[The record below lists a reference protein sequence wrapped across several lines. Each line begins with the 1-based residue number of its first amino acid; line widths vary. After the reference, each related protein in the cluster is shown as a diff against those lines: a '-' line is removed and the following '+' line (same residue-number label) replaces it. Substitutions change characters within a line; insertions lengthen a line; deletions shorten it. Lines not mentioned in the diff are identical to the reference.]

1 MIDQSETR
9 YFVEYNKNNYR
20 AISGKLLSRTWS
32 AVTRVV
38 SADETIMAATVE
50 EVYFEVNS
58 LFYFREKI
66 IETHGSVNQCSKP
79 WFCEILRDTFRD
91 GCQYL
96 RTSVDYPIFLI
107 LLQVCKCLDVTSAS
121 PTPLRKNFP
130 TFAAVFVSSTETT
143 CVTAHH
149 VRPNNL
155 SHDNFSCSYRNN
167 NNEGLLTG

>member
-1 MIDQSETR
+1 M
-9 YFVEYNKNNYR
+9 
-20 AISGKLLSRTWS
+20 
-32 AVTRVV
+32 
-38 SADETIMAATVE
+38 
-50 EVYFEVNS
+50 
-58 LFYFREKI
+58 
-66 IETHGSVNQCSKP
+66 THGSVNQCSKP

-107 LLQVCKCLDVTSAS
+107 LLQVCKCLDVTSAL

-149 VRPNNL
+149 VRPNNFPIYRTIIFHAL
-155 SHDNFSCSYRNN
+155 IETIITRACSQAKRGKFFKSAHKLYVNRCATYNLNNSIHEVTKFFS
-167 NNEGLLTG
+167 LMWAFFFLF